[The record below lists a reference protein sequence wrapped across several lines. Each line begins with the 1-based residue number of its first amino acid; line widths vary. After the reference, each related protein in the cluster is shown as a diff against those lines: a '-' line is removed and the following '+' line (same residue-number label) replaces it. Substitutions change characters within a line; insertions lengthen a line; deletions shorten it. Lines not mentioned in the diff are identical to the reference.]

1 MSKRNATGSRLARK
15 RRKAGVSYDTID
27 LDAVNARPNK
37 VEDIRVWN
45 MTTSEKTGHVSGTR
59 RNYQHTYENSP
70 EFLREEPPPV
80 EDTNIPVDPGPSEL
94 PQAGSATKRKRVRTV
109 KENDSVSSTPIS
121 HNQLI
126 INVHRQGW
134 RIGSPCTV

>member
-1 MSKRNATGSRLARK
+1 MSKRNAASSRLSRK
-15 RRKAGVSYDTID
+15 RRKAGVSYGTID

-37 VEDIRVWN
+37 VEEIRVWK
-45 MTTSEKTGHVSGTR
+45 MVTSEKTGRVSGTR

-80 EDTNIPVDPGPSEL
+80 EDTNIPADPGPSEL
-94 PQAGSATKRKRVRTV
+94 PQAGSAAKRKRARTV

-121 HNQLI
+121 PN
-126 INVHRQGW
+126 
-134 RIGSPCTV
+134 